1 MKFSFWRFKEKKR
14 NEKKQQKQL
23 NEKQQNNSKKG
34 ATFNASN
41 QS

>member
-1 MKFSFWRFKEKKR
+1 MKFSFWRFKEKKI